1 MEAML
6 AAPPTES
13 RLRALRASRFFAALP
28 QGALETLAAQ
38 MIERQCDAGREIF
51 AQSDEGSAMFAVLA
65 GQVRLVV
72 GGADGREHVLRMVGP
87 GDVFGEIAVLDGL
100 ARTAD
105 AVAATR
111 CRLLVLERRRL
122 LAMLADCPDLAIN
135 LISVL
140 CERLRA
146 TSAQVEGLLFHSLS
160 KRLADVLLD
169 LCAARGGTT
178 IDITQTE
185 LGQLT
190 GVTRESINKKLR
202 AWQAAGLV
210 SLQPGRIVVLR
221 RDCLQSSKT

>member
-1 MEAML
+1 ML
-6 AAPPTES
+6 ASPPVHA
-13 RLRALRASRFFAALP
+13 RLRALRASRIFAALP
-28 QGALETLAAQ
+28 QAALETLAAR
-38 MIERQCDAGREIF
+38 MTERQCDPGQAIF
-51 AQSDEGSAMFAVLA
+51 AQSDDGSALFAVLA

-72 GGADGREHVLRMVGP
+72 GGADGREHVLRMAGP
-87 GDVFGEIAVLDGL
+87 GDVFGEIAVLDGF

-122 LAMLADCPDLAIN
+122 MALLADCPELAIN

-169 LCAARGGTT
+169 LCAARGGST

-185 LGQLT
+185 LGRLT

-210 SLQPGRIVVLR
+210 CLQPGRIVVLR
-221 RDCLQSSKT
+221 RACLQSSKT

>member
-1 MEAML
+1 MGAVL
-6 AAPPTES
+6 TAPACPS
-13 RLRALRASRFFAALP
+13 RKRALRASRIF
-28 QGALETLAAQ
+28 GALSDEALESLAAAMTECAFDSGQ
-38 MIERQCDAGREIF
+38 EIF
-51 AQSDEGSAMFAVLA
+51 AQSDEGSAVFAVLA

-72 GGADGREHVLRMVGP
+72 GGADGREHVLRIAGP
-87 GDVFGEIAVLDGL
+87 GDFFGEIAVLDGQK
-100 ARTAD
+100 RTAD
-105 AVAATR
+105 AVAATK

-122 LAMLADCPDLAIN
+122 LALMAQCPALALN

-140 CERLRA
+140 CERLRS

-160 KRLADVLLD
+160 RRLADVLLD

-202 AWQAAGLV
+202 AWQAAGFV
-210 SLQPGRIVVLR
+210 ALQPGRIVVLR
-221 RDCLQSSKT
+221 RESLLQAET